1 MKVLAAMSA
10 MALAAASPW
19 GPVPAQRAA
28 ALVAKMNISELINQV
43 HGQGMKSVTTGYI
56 GSVAANARLGIPL
69 LGLEDGPQGV
79 ADGVPG
85 VTAFPGALTVVQTW
99 DPLLAYEF
107 GSAQAAEQK
116 AKGSAVLLG
125 PGTNLARVPQ
135 GGRNFEYA
143 GEDPYL
149 ASIFMYFLVRGIQS
163 QNVSATIKHFFL
175 NNQEHNRE
183 SYSANVQ
190 QRAQMELYIKP
201 FWAAVDAGV
210 GSAMCSYNR
219 VNGTYACENAEAIA
233 LLKEARNFSG
243 FLVSHPWSVPSAI
256 RLIRPPAALSLWSS
270 ATHNESIRSIA
281 RAPASPLT
289 ALAFLPLHSSLCRF
303 SDDRSKAIGARRTAP
318 SPARCLAWI
327 WRCLTRTSLGPHSL
341 QLWQTGLSRWRACRT
356 WSHGSSPPS
365 SQYTIVHA
373 KLRLASL
380 SGCAVA
386 AVLFGKQWYVL
397 PPPICFSLLSALCSP
412 CSAVGFMDDQPT
424 PAQNL
429 SAPATSA
436 ENVALARTLAAES
449 TVLLKNDGGIL
460 PLDASSGSIRS
471 IAILGD
477 AATYYGGGSG
487 SVIPTTH
494 TTPYQAI
501 FEAFNGYAPALR
513 PVSAC
518 TNTTNDIL
526 TTPYIAGTFAC
537 FEGLPG
543 PAACAQ
549 RCANIS
555 GCNGYAYAPARRC
568 NGWVWSVNTI
578 GTCEI
583 FSSVGNESTP
593 WPDAVS
599 GTCTPAPLV
608 PDASGEVNI
617 STYIGSDVNVAAALA
632 AAADV
637 VIVNVAL
644 TCSEGDDRPNLSLP
658 DWQNALVSA
667 ATAVNNRTIAVVRAP
682 AAALMPWL
690 SDVAAAT
697 YHGMPGIGA
706 AQALADVLTG
716 AVNPS
721 GKLPVSFPASDNA
734 TWLLTPAQYPG
745 VDNGNGYPDV
755 DYSEGLG
762 IGYRFY
768 DVPGSP
774 APLFPFGFG
783 LSYTTF
789 AYSSLTISGSITLG
803 GGSVRVRLQVTNTG
817 AVDGSEVIQLYVS
830 HPAAAGEPP
839 KILAGFSKLQLSA
852 GETSSASFDV
862 SLDTVQVWN
871 TTSQGWSLV
880 PGTYGVLV
888 GSSSTDIRLTGS
900 FVATA

>member
-1 MKVLAAMSA
+1 M
-10 MALAAASPW
+10 
-19 GPVPAQRAA
+19 
-28 ALVAKMNISELINQV
+28 
-43 HGQGMKSVTTGYI
+43 SVTAGYI

-79 ADGVPG
+79 ADGVPD

-99 DPLLAYEF
+99 DPLLAFEF

-149 ASIFMYFLVRGIQS
+149 ASIFMYFMVRGIQS

-175 NNQEHNRE
+175 NNQEHNRG

-201 FWAAVDAGV
+201 FWAAIDAGV

-233 LLKEARNFSG
+233 LLKDMRNFSG
-243 FLVSHPWSVPSAI
+243 FLQSDWGATHSTVASALAGLDMEMPDADFFGATLAAAVANGSVP
-256 RLIRPPAALSLWSS
+256 LSRVQDMV
-270 ATHNESIRSIA
+270 TRVF
-281 RAPASPLT
+281 T
-289 ALAFLPLHSSLCRF
+289 AL
-303 SDDRSKAIGARRTAP
+303 
-318 SPARCLAWI
+318 
-327 WRCLTRTSLGPHSL
+327 
-341 QLWQTGLSRWRACRT
+341 
-356 WSHGSSPPS
+356 
-365 SQYTIVHA
+365 Y
-373 KLRLASL
+373 
-380 SGCAVA
+380 
-386 AVLFGKQWYVL
+386 
-397 PPPICFSLLSALCSP
+397 
-412 CSAVGFMDDQPT
+412 AVGFMDDQPT

-429 SAPATSA
+429 SAPATSDDH
-436 ENVALARTLAAES
+436 VALARTLAAES

-460 PLDASSGSIRS
+460 PLDVASGAIRS

-501 FEAFNGYAPALR
+501 FEAVHGYAPALR
-513 PVSAC
+513 PVTAC
-518 TNTTNDIL
+518 TNTSSNAL
-526 TTPYIAGTFAC
+526 STPYSTGVFAC
-537 FEGLPG
+537 FEGLAG
-543 PAACAQ
+543 PLACAQ

-555 GCNGYAYAPARRC
+555 GCNGFAYAPARRC
-568 NGWVWSVNTI
+568 NGWVWGMNNI
-578 GTCEI
+578 GTCEV
-583 FSSVGNESTP
+583 FAATATNESTP
-593 WPDAVS
+593 WPEGVS
-599 GTCTPAPLV
+599 GVCTPAPLV
-608 PDASGEVNI
+608 PDSSGKVNI
-617 STYIGSDVNVAAALA
+617 STYIGDDTSIAAALA

-637 VIVNVAL
+637 VVVNIAL

-658 DWQNALVSA
+658 AWQNALVSA
-667 ATAVNNRTIAVVRAP
+667 AAAVNDRTIAVVRAP
-682 AAALMPWL
+682 GAALMPWL

-706 AQALADVLTG
+706 PFALADVLTG

-721 GKLPVSFPASDNA
+721 GKLPVSFPASDSA
-734 TWLLTPAQYPG
+734 TWLVTPQQYPG
-745 VDNGNGYPDV
+745 VDNGQGYPDV
-755 DYSEGLG
+755 DYTEGLAF
-762 IGYRFY
+762 GYRFY
-768 DVPGSP
+768 DAPGSP
-774 APLFPFGFG
+774 APLFPFGYG

-789 AYSSLTISGSITLG
+789 AYSTLTISGTVAPT
-803 GGSVRVRLQVTNTG
+803 GGSVRVRLQLTNTG
-817 AVDGSEVIQLYVS
+817 GVDGAEVVQMYVA
-830 HPAAAGEPP
+830 HPPAAGEPP
-839 KILAGFSKLQLSA
+839 KILAGFNKLALQA
-852 GETSSASFDV
+852 GQSGGVSFDV
-862 SLDTVQVWN
+862 SLDTIQVWN
-871 TTSQGWSLV
+871 ATAQGWALV

-900 FVATA
+900 FTVAA